1 MKNLIPNKRVVINP
15 HYEMVANKKRKE
27 LFPYRFLK
35 GWMPIIL
42 SGKKASCRTVYDL
55 LCKRTK
61 PTIFLP
67 FTYFRLSWVSTAAQA
82 FLWLWWVVGCSLAV
96 VQGLLI
102 RWLPLVRSTG
112 AVVGAH
118 GLNCSA
124 TCGILPD
131 QGLNPRLL
139 HWQADSSPLSR
150 QGSRCMFLMYA

>member
-118 GLNCSA
+118 ALQHVGSSRTRDWTHVSCI
-124 TCGILPD
+124 GRQILH
-131 QGLNPRLL
+131 
-139 HWQADSSPLSR
+139 HWAAR
-150 QGSRCMFLMYA
+150 EAAVCF